1 MPTEPFIET
10 PSPRLVV
17 SATIGSDTT
26 AIDAFRQGVE
36 MTTPMHRYSG
46 IYKMSAGT
54 DDHSLPQNEF
64 GQTVELE
71 PTLAF
76 VDHVGY
82 EKSTFMS
89 GGLTL
94 PFPLDEMRGGY
105 AELMDGVLEPLT
117 IRLAAAHAT
126 VDFPVDAHAIR
137 AGLQAGNIDITGKTD
152 IVVTVRPVFEPG
164 SSPFIDAQ
172 ETFGDVA
179 LPGFL
184 SDVERM
190 VEPYDDVR
198 RVLVIDDFPTGSSL
212 GIVPTLL
219 RDPVMEE
226 LVMAST
232 GGIEPMIPYGFVSMP
247 AGNTYDVPTMRTV
260 ATSSVSTR
268 EITALKAKTPF
279 SYGTDSIAFGG
290 LLQ

>member
-1 MPTEPFIET
+1 MPPYDPFIET

-36 MTTPMHRYSG
+36 ITTDAHRYSG

-71 PTLAF
+71 PVLAF

-94 PFPLDEMRGGY
+94 PFPLDEMRGGF
-105 AELMDGVLEPLT
+105 AELMDGVLEPLAV
-117 IRLAAAHAT
+117 RLVAAHAT

-137 AGLQAGNIDITGKTD
+137 ASLQAGNADIGDKTD
-152 IVVTVRPVFEPG
+152 VVVSIRPVFDPG
-164 SSPFIDAQ
+164 SSPFFDAQ

-179 LPGFL
+179 LPGFV
-184 SDVERM
+184 SDVERRI
-190 VEPYDDVR
+190 EPYDDVK
-198 RVLVIDDFPTGSSL
+198 RVLVVKNFPTGSTFSL
-212 GIVPTLL
+212 APELL
-219 RDPVMEE
+219 RDAVMEE

-232 GGIEPMIPYGFVSMP
+232 GGIEPMMPYGFVSMP
-247 AGNTYDVPTMRTV
+247 AGNTYDVPTMRVV
-260 ATSSVSTR
+260 ATESAGR
-268 EITALKAKTPF
+268 PIIKAKAPF
-279 SYGTDSIAFGG
+279 SYGTDSMAFGG